1 MGRYEI
7 PYLNACIKAFAKR
20 FSMSRENAYD
30 YMKRFCGLAFLIEF
44 YDVEHLQTIEDA
56 VDDVILVCK
65 NNGGTLS

>member
-44 YDVEHLQTIEDA
+44 YDV
-56 VDDVILVCK
+56 
-65 NNGGTLS
+65 